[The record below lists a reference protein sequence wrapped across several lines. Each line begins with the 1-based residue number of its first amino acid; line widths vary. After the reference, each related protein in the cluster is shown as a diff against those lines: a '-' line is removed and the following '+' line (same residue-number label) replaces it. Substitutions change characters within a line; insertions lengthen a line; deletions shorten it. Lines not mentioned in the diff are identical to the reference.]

1 MEQEINLWTIIPNDV
16 GISGLIP
23 AQLLMVQLLELV
35 LELTNLRSHAQQASR
50 VLTYSTLTKKS
61 LCLSRPEDSQG
72 NNLLMIPLLL

>member
-23 AQLLMVQLLELV
+23 AQLLMVLELV

>member
-23 AQLLMVQLLELV
+23 AQLVMVQLLELV
-35 LELTNLRSHAQQASR
+35 LELNLRSHAQQASR